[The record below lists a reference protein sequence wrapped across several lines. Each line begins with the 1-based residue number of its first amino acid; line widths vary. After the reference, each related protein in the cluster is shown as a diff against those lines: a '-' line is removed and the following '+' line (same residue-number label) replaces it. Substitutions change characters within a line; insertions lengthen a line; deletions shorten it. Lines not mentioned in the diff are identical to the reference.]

1 MHNPHE
7 AIISIK
13 PKYADAILAG
23 GKTVELRRRIPPI
36 EIGSRLW
43 IYATRP
49 KAAIVGSVVLRKV
62 VSMTPD
68 ELWRH
73 CGDLAGIG
81 RYDYDSYFD
90 GTDVALGLYL
100 SDVRRVNPISI
111 EQLRD
116 TFDGFHPPQVMV
128 KLTQKRKFSLSDLV
142 GGT

>member
-13 PKYADAILAG
+13 PKYADAIMTG

-49 KAAIVGSVVLRKV
+49 KAAIIGSVILSEI

-73 CGDLAGIG
+73 CGEKAAIDRTA
-81 RYDYDSYFD
+81 YDAYFD
-90 GTDVALGLYL
+90 GTEVALGLFL
-100 SDVRRVNPISI
+100 SDIRTIAPIDI
-111 EQLRD
+111 EILRKS
-116 TFDGFHPPQVMV
+116 FDGFHPPQVMV
-128 KLTQKRKFSLSDLV
+128 KLNHERRFSLSNLV
-142 GGT
+142 GAM